1 MTVEIGGMAK
11 RTRTTLTL
19 RLVVE
24 EQYSDE
30 EPDSLP
36 GIPTYDTTL
45 AEEPTQTRA
54 IVKCQP
60 AERKRRAS

>member
-1 MTVEIGGMAK
+1 MNK
-11 RTRTTLTL
+11 RRTTLTL

-24 EQYSDE
+24 ETFSDE
-30 EPDSLP
+30 EPPSLS

-45 AEEPTQTRA
+45 AEEPTHPRA
-54 IVKCQP
+54 VVKCQP